1 MARVTGA
8 GRSSSGSVSA
18 AVLRDTMVKAST
30 SAPRRGFRPPMF
42 RNPVLLLVAAVVGVI
57 VLGLLAIGAF
67 PPSVTPQPTERAI
80 PAERF
85 APRN

>member
-1 MARVTGA
+1 
-8 GRSSSGSVSA
+8 
-18 AVLRDTMVKAST
+18 
-30 SAPRRGFRPPMF
+30 MF
-42 RNPVLLLVAAVVGVI
+42 RNPVLLLVAIVVGVLA
-57 VLGLLAIGAF
+57 VGLLAVGAF

>member
-1 MARVTGA
+1 
-8 GRSSSGSVSA
+8 
-18 AVLRDTMVKAST
+18 
-30 SAPRRGFRPPMF
+30 MF
-42 RNPVLLLVAAVVGVI
+42 RNPLLLLIAVVLGVLLL
-57 VLGLLAIGAF
+57 GLLVLGAF

>member
-1 MARVTGA
+1 
-8 GRSSSGSVSA
+8 
-18 AVLRDTMVKAST
+18 
-30 SAPRRGFRPPMF
+30 MF
-42 RNPVLLLVAAVVGVI
+42 RNPVLLLVAVLLGVLL
-57 VLGLLAIGAF
+57 LGLLVIGAF